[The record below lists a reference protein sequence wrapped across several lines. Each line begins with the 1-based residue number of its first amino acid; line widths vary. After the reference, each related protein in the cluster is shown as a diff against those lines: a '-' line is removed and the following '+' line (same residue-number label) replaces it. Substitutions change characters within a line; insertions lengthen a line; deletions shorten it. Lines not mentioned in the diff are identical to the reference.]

1 MKCYSCQVWD
11 AEREKC
17 LLPGSLFGASCPY
30 YVRLKTKMYI
40 ENEARANNLWHIFQD
55 LKEEEWNFITDL
67 LVRYNERKAYD

>member
-1 MKCYSCQVWD
+1 MPCFECQAWNSDYESCTI
-11 AEREKC
+11 
-17 LLPGSLFGASCPY
+17 PGSQLEYVCPD
-30 YVRLKTKMYI
+30 YVRNEARRYI